1 VKNLSREID
10 HNYKAFAAAWHSE
23 MTRVYAAMETE
34 DTRFLGCY
42 KRLVSLQAWRTELL
56 EALISEGAL
65 RFFLEAQ
72 NDGLVSLVLARL
84 GSHRAAL
91 QSLRSCLENV
101 LFATFYMDHPVELR
115 LWEKGKHRLG
125 FKELESYF
133 QSHPDLIGVDLASQV
148 FQELST
154 EYSTLSR
161 AVHGSAVSFRMNAAE
176 TGTHLWSDERARIG
190 KYATRQ
196 SHAIAAINLLL
207 LLLFRSHLQGAARLN
222 LRKVISYAIPQ
233 ALHKKIKTA
242 SEVSLLSP

>member
-10 HNYKAFAAAWHSE
+10 RNYELFAAAWHRE
-23 MTRVYAAMETE
+23 MTRVYNVIGTE

-56 EALISEGAL
+56 EASISEGAL
-65 RFFLEAQ
+65 GFFLEAQ

-115 LWEKGKHRLG
+115 LWKNGKHRLG

-133 QSHPDLIGVDLASQV
+133 QSHPDLSGVDLASYA

-161 AVHGSAVSFRMNAAE
+161 AVHGSAVSFRMSAAE
-176 TGTHLWSDERARIG
+176 TGTHLWSDDKARIG
-190 KYATRQ
+190 KYATRH
-196 SHAIAAINLLL
+196 SHTIAAINLLL
-207 LLLFRSHLQGAARLN
+207 LLLFRNHLQGTARPN
-222 LRKVISYAIPQ
+222 LRKAISYVIPQ
-233 ALHKKIKTA
+233 TLHKKTKTA
-242 SEVSLLSP
+242 SGVTLLSQ